1 MEGGLDPSPTYR
13 TARAM
18 PEPDFSCRSVFG
30 RRRRPN
36 TRGPWQYHAPSRI
49 RDQSNVNRDRVSPGR
64 YDLANRQD
72 GGLMIDLMDPDGVTA
87 EWLTEVF
94 AAEGVLRSGSV
105 VSCAAEPLAMSFTGV
120 VPTTGA
126 QL

>member
-1 MEGGLDPSPTYR
+1 
-13 TARAM
+13 
-18 PEPDFSCRSVFG
+18 
-30 RRRRPN
+30 
-36 TRGPWQYHAPSRI
+36 
-49 RDQSNVNRDRVSPGR
+49 
-64 YDLANRQD
+64 
-72 GGLMIDLMDPDGVTA
+72 MIDLMDPDGVTA

>member
-1 MEGGLDPSPTYR
+1 
-13 TARAM
+13 
-18 PEPDFSCRSVFG
+18 
-30 RRRRPN
+30 
-36 TRGPWQYHAPSRI
+36 
-49 RDQSNVNRDRVSPGR
+49 VNRDRVSTGR